1 MEDRG
6 LGVLSQKE
14 NAKSRDGS
22 DGVGSDGRRHS
33 REELEIQ
40 KRSGPS
46 FLDQR
51 YKAPSF
57 WDLATTCR
65 DIVGRPNSSHIFPCH
80 L

>member
-6 LGVLSQKE
+6 LEVLSQKE

-22 DGVGSDGRRHS
+22 DGVGSDGRCHTL
-33 REELEIQ
+33 EELEIK

-46 FLDQR
+46 FYQR
-51 YKAPSF
+51 SKASSF

-65 DIVGRPNSSHIFPCH
+65 DIVGRPNSLHILPCR